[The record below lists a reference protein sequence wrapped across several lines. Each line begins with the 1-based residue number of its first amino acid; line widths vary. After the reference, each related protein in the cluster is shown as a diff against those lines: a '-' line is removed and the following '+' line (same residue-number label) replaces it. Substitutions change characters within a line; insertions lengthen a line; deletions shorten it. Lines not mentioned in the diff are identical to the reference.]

1 MTIDENGNAPRR
13 HDRIVPAVLVIAVG
27 VIFLCGNLGVDIPF
41 LDRANW
47 WAWLILAAA
56 AWPLVEAV
64 ERYRAVGAVDGAV
77 WHSLLNSA
85 LIAMVALV
93 FILQLPWWRWWPV
106 FVIYGG
112 LCMLVRDPRQRR
124 RDRER

>member
-1 MTIDENGNAPRR
+1 MTINENGNAPRH

-77 WHSLLNSA
+77 WHALLNSA

-93 FILQLPWWRWWPV
+93 FILQLPWRQWWPV